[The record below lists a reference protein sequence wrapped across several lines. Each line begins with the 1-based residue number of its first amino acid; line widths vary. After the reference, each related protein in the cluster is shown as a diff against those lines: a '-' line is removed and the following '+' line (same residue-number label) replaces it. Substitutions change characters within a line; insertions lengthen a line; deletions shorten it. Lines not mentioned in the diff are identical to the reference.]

1 MIIHVPRW
9 LCNDQIDASTR
20 RWAVEGL
27 AYLTF
32 DADVKEE
39 FVEDEAALKA
49 LFQLSRVALR
59 VPVLS
64 LGAGSRMRA
73 YQALVGLTNVPVILG
88 RQSQL
93 YCVALVPVVSGGT
106 VALEEEPGL

>member
-1 MIIHVPRW
+1 M
-9 LCNDQIDASTR
+9 
-20 RWAVEGL
+20 EGL

-59 VPVLS
+59 VSALS
-64 LGAGSRMRA
+64 LGVGSRMRA
-73 YQALVGLTNVPVILG
+73 SQALAGLTNVPVIQG
-88 RQSQL
+88 KQSHL
-93 YCVALVPVVSGGT
+93 SVWPWCL
-106 VALEEEPGL
+106 

>member
-1 MIIHVPRW
+1 M
-9 LCNDQIDASTR
+9 
-20 RWAVEGL
+20 EGL

-59 VPVLS
+59 VPIVS
-64 LGAGSRMRA
+64 LGQDLGWELTRLWQVSPAS
-73 YQALVGLTNVPVILG
+73 LVMPG

-93 YCVALVPVVSGGT
+93 AALCGLGAYSVWKHSPGG
-106 VALEEEPGL
+106 VKSRA